1 MARTFRRNKKYL
13 ILKVV
18 GTIEHTYDD
27 RAWFQ
32 WRYPDLAPEL
42 AYSRCKARYTRDH
55 HPGRHGVPRWFRRMH
70 GSKALRLDEQ
80 CKLHRS
86 LRRDEWDDHL
96 PENRTRNASWDWW

>member
-18 GTIEHTYDD
+18 GTIEQVYDD

-32 WRYPDLAPEL
+32 WRYPDLSLEL
-42 AYSRCKARYTRDH
+42 AYSRCKAHYTRDH
-55 HPGRHGVPRWFRRMH
+55 HSGHHGVPRWFRRMH

-86 LRRDEWDDHL
+86 IRRDEWDDHL
-96 PENRTRNASWDWW
+96 PENRTRNASWYWW